1 MTNMA
6 FFERPEIYPSLS
18 MVNML
23 AELIPLGVT
32 AVSVGF
38 VHCVCG
44 PDHYVPFVAMSR
56 VGLWSLRKTL
66 LITLVCGVG
75 HVAGSSVIAFI
86 GIALGLILSQLE
98 AFEGIRGDIAAWL
111 LFGFGVVYLLWGL
124 TYAFRAG
131 AARVESGDTNQEP
144 ADESPNKNPASGREN
159 SYTAPPQPKPAGL
172 VGKPGQ
178 LTPWVL
184 FTIFLFGP
192 CEPLIPMLMV
202 PAANANLLGVLW
214 ITLLFGLT
222 TLLTMTTLVAMIY
235 LGVFSM
241 RLPRLQQWGHALAG
255 SVVMACGASILF
267 LGL

>member
-1 MTNMA
+1 
-6 FFERPEIYPSLS
+6 
-18 MVNML
+18 MVIML

-66 LITLVCGVG
+66 LITLVCGMG
-75 HVAGSSVIAFI
+75 HVAGSAVIAFI
-86 GIALGLILSQLE
+86 GIALGLILSQLQ
-98 AFEGIRGDIAAWL
+98 AFESIRGDIAAWL
-111 LFGFGVVYLLWGL
+111 LFGFGLLYMLWGL
-124 TYAFRAG
+124 RYAYRVG
-131 AARVESGDTNQEP
+131 AERPESGEMSQYP
-144 ADESPNKNPASGREN
+144 AGQDAPERPAAGGQNPYA
-159 SYTAPPQPKPAGL
+159 APAQTKPAG
-172 VGKPGQ
+172 VIGKSGKM
-178 LTPWVL
+178 TPWVL

-202 PAANANLLGVLW
+202 PASDANLIGVLW
-214 ITLLFGLT
+214 VTLLFGLT
-222 TLLTMTTLVAMIY
+222 TLFTMTTLVAMIY